1 MACSVSCTVHEDKVI
16 NRPFL
21 ASFQQFIRLDCN
33 RVSLVSE
40 ETALS
45 TEPQQQIQG
54 FFLKFNTVS
63 YSSKVDK
70 R

>member
-45 TEPQQQIQG
+45 TEPQQQIKG
-54 FFLKFNTVS
+54 FFKFNTVS

>member
-40 ETALS
+40 ETALP
-45 TEPQQQIQG
+45 TEQQIKV
-54 FFLKFNTVS
+54 FFTFSTVS